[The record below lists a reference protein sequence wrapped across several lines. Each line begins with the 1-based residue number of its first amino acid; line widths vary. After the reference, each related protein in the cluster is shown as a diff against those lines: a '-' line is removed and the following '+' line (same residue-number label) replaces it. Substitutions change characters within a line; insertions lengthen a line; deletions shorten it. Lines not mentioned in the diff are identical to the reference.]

1 MPAGIDRVSGERR
14 HLIGFTFTCAAKSS
28 GTDGAQPGSHADD
41 EDDRK
46 EKQYG
51 DQFPGFGHSSKPA
64 LVILSMERHGSWSKG
79 TKAYWDARAQTEYH
93 RQFTTM
99 EFPTPLSVIVRRAR
113 QTLAVALW
121 RSNAAHIAQ
130 FYRRALSSAQRADSG
145 SAGVSAAGPGG
156 SL

>member
-1 MPAGIDRVSGERR
+1 
-14 HLIGFTFTCAAKSS
+14 
-28 GTDGAQPGSHADD
+28 
-41 EDDRK
+41 
-46 EKQYG
+46 
-51 DQFPGFGHSSKPA
+51 
-64 LVILSMERHGSWSKG
+64 MERHGSWSNLKG
-79 TKAYWDARAQTEYH
+79 TKAYWDARAHTEYD

-145 SAGVSAAGPGG
+145 SVGVSAAGPGG